1 MRRKNFYIV
10 DVDVYL
16 VGFGLSENGIK
27 ASQEWVAKK
36 DEGKP
41 LSAFVFGSETN
52 NSGKVDGNVNQI
64 KVAIVLRLVRSVT
77 NAQFIEAFREA
88 FAGLNPSDFDEF
100 KSVVDSCVGEKLN
113 IGDEFAFYLTEG
125 YELIVAKNG
134 QVGGRVTNAP
144 MTLRLLD
151 VYSDPKR
158 IVSMELYRS
167 LEQNIPVIGEKLR
180 NKDTIF
186 AN

>member
-16 VGFGLSENGIK
+16 VGLGLSENGIK
-27 ASQEWVAKK
+27 TAQEWAAKK

-41 LSAFVFGSETN
+41 LSNFVLKFVTN
-52 NSGKVDGNVNQI
+52 NAAKNGGNVNGI

-88 FAGLNPSDFDEF
+88 FAGLNPSDFDDF

-113 IGDEFAFYLTEG
+113 VGDEFAFYLTEDS
-125 YELIVAKNG
+125 ELVVAKNG
-134 QVGGRVTNAP
+134 KVGGRVNNPA
-144 MTLRLLD
+144 MTTRLLD

-158 IVSMELYRS
+158 IVSMELYHS
-167 LEQNIPVIGEKLR
+167 LEQNVPIMGEKLR

-186 AN
+186 VD